1 MVEATAPR
9 RGGALHGALTE
20 TLAGAAGAAAA
31 LPLVLTLGVLAL
43 AATGAHAAALGVAAA
58 LAGNVGG
65 GLVMAGL
72 SRSPMPTA
80 GPSSATAVIFAA
92 LVARLAA
99 DPALD
104 LARPADV
111 ALLVALAGLAVSGA
125 GLLMLG
131 MALLRL
137 GSLARLVPQPVLAG
151 FMNGVALLIL
161 AAQIPPLLGLA
172 DGAWQRRGLAALA
185 DMQVAPLLIGL
196 GTALLAWALMR
207 RAPRLPAAL
216 LALLAGVL
224 AAELVPRLWP
234 GLPALPRLEAV
245 AAVLPSPLS
254 PSSLFGATALD
265 LLQRNGGAV
274 ALAALLLAVL
284 GGLESVLGIAAT
296 ESAFGFRTD
305 PNRELLALGGANV
318 VSGLLG
324 GMPVVFL
331 RMRAIA
337 SWQAG
342 GRTRWA
348 AAAGAILLGLAFV
361 LGQSLLARLP
371 LAVLAGLMVVIALG
385 LADGWTRQ
393 LAQRWWAGERSA
405 ELRQSLAIV
414 AVVCAV
420 TLWLGFAAGVAVGL
434 LLSMALFV
442 RAMNRSLLRAR
453 FDASAQ
459 PSRRVYP
466 GALEALLAPARAR
479 IEIIELEGALYFGNA
494 ERLADVAETG
504 AVGRE
509 VLILDLRRVSTVDA
523 SGAVVLERL
532 ARTLAQRGC
541 RLALAGAAPLQRHGQ
556 TLRAYGV
563 LGPGRP
569 CQAFADT
576 DQAIEDA
583 EQALLA
589 AAGVPLQEDIESSM
603 NFSADQA
610 LLAAAG
616 VPLQGLAVPLADC
629 ALLQGL
635 TPPQLQRLLPLL
647 RERRLAAGE
656 RLFAEGDA
664 GSAVFVL
671 TEGSITI
678 VGSADADRSA
688 RQRFI
693 SFSPGMTLGETAVLD
708 GGGRTADAWADGP
721 CTLYELAAQTLRALQ
736 HEHPDIAAL
745 IFRNLALHLSARLR
759 SAAAAW
765 RRAAG

>member
-1 MVEATAPR
+1 MVEATTVSR
-9 RGGALHGALTE
+9 RVSALHGALTE
-20 TLAGAAGAAAA
+20 SLAGAAGAAAA

-65 GLVMAGL
+65 GLVAAGL

-92 LVARLAA
+92 LVGRLAA

-111 ALLVALAGLAVSGA
+111 VLLVGLAGLAVSVA
-125 GLLMLG
+125 GLLMLV
-131 MALLRL
+131 MAGLRL

-161 AAQIPPLLGLA
+161 AAQATPLLGLA
-172 DGAWQRRGLAALA
+172 EGAWQRLGLAALA
-185 DMQVAPLLIGL
+185 DVQAAPLLLGL
-196 GTALLAWALMR
+196 GTAVMAWLLTR
-207 RAPRLPAAL
+207 HTPRLPAAL

-224 AAELVPRLWP
+224 AAELAPGLWP
-234 GLPALPRLEAV
+234 GLPPLPRLEVV
-245 AAVLPSPLS
+245 AAVLPRPLS
-254 PSSLFGATALD
+254 PAL
-265 LLQRNGGAV
+265 LGGAGGELLLRHGGAI

-284 GGLESVLGIAAT
+284 GGLESVLGITAT

-305 PNRELLALGGANV
+305 PNRELMALGGANLA
-318 VSGLLG
+318 SGLLG

-331 RMRAIA
+331 RLRATA

-348 AAAGAILLGLAFV
+348 AAAGAILLGLALV
-361 LGQSLLARLP
+361 LGQSLLVRLP
-371 LAVLAGLMVVIALG
+371 VAVLAGLMVVIALG
-385 LADGWTRQ
+385 LIDGWTRQ

-405 ELRQSLAIV
+405 ELWQSLAIV
-414 AVVCAV
+414 AAVCAV

-453 FDASAQ
+453 FDATAQ

-466 GALEALLAPARAR
+466 AALEAVLAPARAR
-479 IEIIELEGALYFGNA
+479 IEVIELEGALYFGNA
-494 ERLADVAETG
+494 ERLAEVAESGG
-504 AVGRE
+504 AGRE

-532 ARTLAQRGC
+532 ARTLAQRGG
-541 RLALAGAAPLQRHGQ
+541 RLLLAGAAPDQRHGQ

-563 LGPGRP
+563 LGEGRP

-576 DQAIEDA
+576 DQAIEAA
-583 EQALLA
+583 EQRLLA
-589 AAGVPLQEDIESSM
+589 TAGVSLH
-603 NFSADQA
+603 
-610 LLAAAG
+610 
-616 VPLQGLAVPLADC
+616 GLAVPLADC
-629 ALLQGL
+629 ALLHGL
-635 TPPQLQRLLPLL
+635 TPAQLDRLLPLL
-647 RERRLAAGE
+647 QERRLDAGE

-664 GSAVFVL
+664 GSGVFVL
-671 TEGSITI
+671 TEGSVTI
-678 VGSADADRSA
+678 IGSTDADRGA
-688 RQRFI
+688 RQRFV

-708 GGGRTADAWADGP
+708 GGGRTADAVADGP
-721 CTLYELAAQTLRALQ
+721 CTLYELPAPTLRALQ
-736 HEHPDIAAL
+736 DQHPDIAAL
-745 IFRNLALHLSARLR
+745 VFRNLALHLSVRLR
-759 SAAAAW
+759 GAAAAW
-765 RRAAG
+765 RRTAG

>member
-1 MVEATAPR
+1 
-9 RGGALHGALTE
+9 
-20 TLAGAAGAAAA
+20 
-31 LPLVLTLGVLAL
+31 
-43 AATGAHAAALGVAAA
+43 
-58 LAGNVGG
+58 
-65 GLVMAGL
+65 
-72 SRSPMPTA
+72 
-80 GPSSATAVIFAA
+80 
-92 LVARLAA
+92 
-99 DPALD
+99 
-104 LARPADV
+104 
-111 ALLVALAGLAVSGA
+111 
-125 GLLMLG
+125 MLG

-254 PSSLFGATALD
+254 PSSLFGGTALD

-589 AAGVPLQEDIESSM
+589 AAGVPLQ
-603 NFSADQA
+603 
-610 LLAAAG
+610 
-616 VPLQGLAVPLADC
+616 GLAVPLADC